1 MRFSNLMYPVAAM
14 LALASCSQKAVDVD
28 ALTDGSAGEVR
39 IALSA
44 GETKAD
50 AQDAIDL
57 DAFSIEIFNSKKLRL
72 YCDTYANAKESVIK
86 LNAADYRLLAKYGD
100 SLGVGFGKPFYM
112 ADKVFT
118 VNGGKGNTVS
128 ATAQLANVKLAV
140 KFDDAMAFNY
150 PNGYYAIVRHAKIK
164 NKNIRFNA
172 KETRCGYIPAGE
184 LILEVYAKHAGEWKY
199 FAASAVEYKPR
210 DFVTFNISAVEQNG
224 SLTVGILVDDEVDK
238 HDETVEIL
246 STNIAPELPRT
257 YAMGF
262 VDGVYEIDA
271 QDIAEDKVAHTQGV
285 SMSYNVPG
293 DVVSAKF
300 TTVSDVLIGFP
311 ASVDL
316 LDLSEDEA
324 AAFDAAG
331 FFLVWDGNDG
341 AIDFASVLPYMASK
355 SKNLVAG
362 DTIATFTL
370 TVDDAWGYTSS
381 TTVTFKV
388 K

>member
-1 MRFSNLMYPVAAM
+1 MRFNKLIFPVAAM
-14 LALASCSQKAVDVD
+14 LLMASCSQRPVD
-28 ALTDGSAGEVR
+28 ADSLAGGPVGEVR

-50 AQDAIDL
+50 VPDAVDL
-57 DAFSIEIFNSKKLRL
+57 DAFTVEIFNSRQLRL
-72 YCDTYANAKESVIK
+72 FCDTYAEAKDSLIK
-86 LNAADYRLLAKYGD
+86 LNAGDYRLLAKCGD

-128 ATAQLANVKLAV
+128 ATAKLANVKLAV
-140 KFDDAMAFNY
+140 KFDEAMAFNY
-150 PNGYYAIVRHAKIK
+150 PDGYYAIVRHATIK
-164 NKNIRFNA
+164 KKNIRFNA

-184 LILEVYAKHAGEWKY
+184 LILEVYAKHDGEWKY
-199 FAASAVEYKPR
+199 FATPAAEYKPQ
-210 DFVTFNISAVEQNG
+210 DFVTFSVSAVEQNG
-224 SLTVGILVDDEVDK
+224 SLKVGILVDDSVDK
-238 HDETVEIL
+238 HDESIEIL
-246 STNIAPELPRT
+246 STDIAPELPRT

-262 VDGVYEIDA
+262 ADGVYEIDA

-293 DVVSAKF
+293 EVVSAIF
-300 TTVSDVLIGFP
+300 NTVSDVMPDFP
-311 ASVDL
+311 AIVDL
-316 LDLSEDEA
+316 LDLSEEQR

-341 AIDFASVLPYMASK
+341 AIDFASVIPYMAVKSK
-355 SKNLVAG
+355 SLVAG

-370 TVDDAWGYTSS
+370 TVTDAYGYNSS